1 MVGGPGCSCGVS
13 VLLELTEFF
22 CGDVHPEVVLFGV
35 GYGQQWV
42 LGVGMVWVVCGP
54 RFEPVEVVAGVDE
67 SVDEVEPYGPCPA
80 VGASRPPDSD

>member
-22 CGDVHPEVVLFGV
+22 CGDVHAEVVLFGV

-42 LGVGMVWVVCGP
+42 LGVGMVWVVGGR
-54 RFEPVEVVAGVDE
+54 RFHQPTLQKSQAAPGLSKQEFHLSFD
-67 SVDEVEPYGPCPA
+67 
-80 VGASRPPDSD
+80 R